1 MLKASN
7 LKKSYAELLFKDV
20 SFVLGNKEKVGLIGF
35 NGSGKSTLLKIL
47 AGLEKPD
54 SGNLYIENEKLAYLP
69 QEFNFPKN
77 LMIGEYIEDI
87 VDNDLAEIYKAEAI
101 LNKLGLKDFDQ
112 YEEIVKMSSGEKM
125 KLYLAKLL
133 IDNPTILLLDEPTN
147 HLDIEG
153 LEWIKNFIKHFQ
165 GTVLQISHDR
175 EHLNQTVNKVFEL
188 DEQGMLIFEG
198 NYDDYILQKR
208 AYIEDREKQYKAQEK
223 KRAQLEKLIENMRKV
238 KGGKKRGKKVRA
250 AKTRLR
256 REVTD
261 KEIDNYN
268 ERKIKGLEL
277 TGETHSGKKIVT
289 VEDLS
294 FAYGDHHIFNDTEI
308 KIYGKDRIW
317 LYGKNGLGKTTLVK
331 IILNQLITDQGEVSW
346 GNNIKFSYFSQ
357 DQSHL
362 PMQSSVEEFFIKQT
376 GIPYEKSFGVMEKF
390 LFPKD
395 LRHYKIGNL
404 SPGQRARL
412 SFAVFAQFEYD
423 FMILDEPTNHLDI
436 QTREVIESALKE
448 YKGALLLISHDK
460 YFVNESNITN
470 AATIENGRILIS

>member
-1 MLKASN
+1 MLKATN

-20 SFVLGNKEKVGLIGF
+20 SFLLGKNEKVGLIGF

-47 AGLEKPD
+47 AGLENPD
-54 SGNLYIENEKLAYLP
+54 SGQLYIENEKIAYLP
-69 QEFNFPKN
+69 QEFDFPKN
-77 LMIGEYIEDI
+77 QMIGEYIEEM
-87 VDNDLAEIYKAEAI
+87 VNNNLAEVYKAEAI
-101 LNKLGLKDFDQ
+101 LSKLGLHDLDQ
-112 YEEIVKMSSGEKM
+112 YDEIVKMSSGEKM

-133 IDNPTILLLDEPTN
+133 IDNPTMLLLDEPTN

-165 GTVLQISHDR
+165 GTVVQISHDR
-175 EHLNQTVNKVFEL
+175 EHLNQTVNKIFEL
-188 DEQGMLIFEG
+188 DEHGMLVFEG
-198 NYDDYILQKR
+198 NYDEYILQKR

-223 KRAQLEKLIENMRKV
+223 KRIKLEKLIENMRRMKA
-238 KGGKKRGKKVRA
+238 GKKTGKKVRA
-250 AKTRLR
+250 AKTRLK

-261 KEIDNYN
+261 REIDNYN
-268 ERKIKGLEL
+268 ERKIKNLEL
-277 TGETHSGKKIVT
+277 VGETHSGKKIVT

-294 FAYGDHHIFNDTEI
+294 FAYGDHQIFNETEI
-308 KIYGKDRIW
+308 RIFGKDRIW

-331 IILNQLITDQGEVSW
+331 IILNQLIADEGQVSW
-346 GNNIKFSYFSQ
+346 GNDIKYSYFSQ

-362 PMQSSVEEFFIKQT
+362 PMNKSVEEYFIKQT

-390 LFPKD
+390 LFPKA
-395 LRHYKIGNL
+395 LRNYKIGNL

-436 QTREVIESALKE
+436 QTREVIENALKE

-470 AATIENGRILIS
+470 AATIENGKIFIN